1 MVPCLTFPSL
11 QAEAICRPH
20 WLQAKENTCEWI
32 CSSSATMARA
42 YLVLMTIQAVGLR
55 LCVTQVPDLDFV
67 VIGGGSKDALAKKDV
82 LDISSSPSPS
92 PSSSPSSPSSPSPSQ
107 NRHDDL
113 TSAVGWNLTIDT
125 LSPCAAK
132 VFAGSFTF

>member
-42 YLVLMTIQAVGLR
+42 YLVLMTIQAVGLCF
-55 LCVTQVPDLDFV
+55 CVNQVPDLDLV
-67 VIGGGSKDALAKKDV
+67 VIGGGSKDALTKKGV
-82 LDISSSPSPS
+82 VGYIIIIVIITITKPSRRSHLRSWVELD
-92 PSSSPSSPSSPSPSQ
+92 
-107 NRHDDL
+107 N
-113 TSAVGWNLTIDT
+113 
-125 LSPCAAK
+125 
-132 VFAGSFTF
+132 